1 MVDTQISMMITAG
14 MSREE
19 AEKEAIR
26 EFNEMHK
33 EVYGTTNYKKGGLV
47 KKKMGSKVGDI
58 KSFQKALAGGT
69 KIPTYAKKGGQV
81 RKKTKKKK

>member
-1 MVDTQISMMITAG
+1 MSGKDQLKKIRAREIEIGLPMVDTQISMMITAG

-47 KKKMGSKVGDI
+47 KKK
-58 KSFQKALAGGT
+58 T
-69 KIPTYAKKGGQV
+69 
-81 RKKTKKKK
+81 KKTDKLAKRGYGAVIK

>member
-1 MVDTQISMMITAG
+1 MT
-14 MSREE
+14 SREE

-47 KKKMGSKVGDI
+47 KKK
-58 KSFQKALAGGT
+58 T
-69 KIPTYAKKGGQV
+69 
-81 RKKTKKKK
+81 KKTGKLAKRGYGAVIK

>member
-1 MVDTQISMMITAG
+1 MARKLSQAVIDRLM
-14 MSREE
+14 
-19 AEKEAIR
+19 
-26 EFNEMHK
+26 
-33 EVYGTTNYKKGGLV
+33 KKY

-69 KIPTYAKKGGQV
+69 KIPTYAKKGGHV